1 MLFSRDALEE
11 ASPSREH
18 GIDAR
23 LEASYRWSYCE
34 FLKDSGIELKM
45 PQLTIATA
53 SVFCHRFYACHS
65 HGAPANDRYVVAT
78 ACLFLAGKGEETPKP
93 LNEVV
98 RVCYL
103 VQDKHEYESALK
115 QIHLKDQ
122 LEEQREKVLQ
132 AEKLLLH
139 TLGFNFNV
147 EHPYKHLLHLAKRL
161 NQSQDLLEES
171 SRSLTQVAWNFANDS
186 LRTTLC
192 LQFSASDIANAVLYL
207 ASKLLETTLNLQKDW
222 WKDYHVEQLACDEI
236 SNQIMDLYDAKVDDP
251 L

>member
-1 MLFSRDALEE
+1 
-11 ASPSREH
+11 
-18 GIDAR
+18 
-23 LEASYRWSYCE
+23 
-34 FLKDSGIELKM
+34 M

-53 SVFCHRFYACHS
+53 SVFCHRFFASHS

-78 ACLFLAGKGEETPKP
+78 ACLFLAGKVEETPKP

-98 RVCYL
+98 RVCFL
-103 VQDKHEYESALK
+103 VQHKHEYESALK
-115 QIHLKDQ
+115 QIHQKDQ
-122 LEEQREKVLQ
+122 LEEQRERVLQ
-132 AEKLLLH
+132 AERLLLH
-139 TLGFNFNV
+139 TLGFDFNV

-161 NQSQDLLEES
+161 NQSQDLPEDS

-207 ASKLLETTLNLQKDW
+207 ASKLLGKTLNLRKDW
-222 WKDYHVEQLACDEI
+222 WNDYRIEQLACDEI
-236 SNQIMDLYDAKVDDP
+236 SNQIMDLYDAKMDEP